1 MDQFNDLRNE
11 ASKQY
16 EEESQA
22 IYKPAANTIAASGG
36 RSKRLLGMT
45 SIQRFVIVV
54 MLMMTTCAL
63 GFLCLF
69 LTGKIGF

>member
-1 MDQFNDLRNE
+1 MFDDLRNE

-16 EEESQA
+16 DEEAQA
-22 IYKPAANTIAASGG
+22 LYKPAANTIAASGG
-36 RSKRLLGMT
+36 RSRKILGMT
-45 SIQRFVIVV
+45 SIQRFIIVV

-69 LTGKIGF
+69 LTGRIGF

>member
-1 MDQFNDLRNE
+1 MFDDLRNE

-16 EEESQA
+16 DEESQA

-36 RSKRLLGMT
+36 RSRKILGMT
-45 SIQRFVIVV
+45 SIQRFIIVV
-54 MLMMTTCAL
+54 MLLMTTCAV

-69 LTGKIGF
+69 LTGRIGF

>member
-1 MDQFNDLRNE
+1 MYDDLRNE

-22 IYKPAANTIAASGG
+22 IYKPAANTTAAAPRK
-36 RSKRLLGMT
+36 RSKKILGMT
-45 SIQRFVIVV
+45 SMQRFVIVFL
-54 MLMMTTCAL
+54 MMMTTCVL

-69 LTGKIGF
+69 ATGKIGF